1 MEIIFF
7 NTCKKNKNKTKRQD
21 EIQKLFFAHPINLLE
36 YVFILCSSLTLA

>member
-7 NTCKKNKNKTKRQD
+7 NTCKKKTKKKHQD